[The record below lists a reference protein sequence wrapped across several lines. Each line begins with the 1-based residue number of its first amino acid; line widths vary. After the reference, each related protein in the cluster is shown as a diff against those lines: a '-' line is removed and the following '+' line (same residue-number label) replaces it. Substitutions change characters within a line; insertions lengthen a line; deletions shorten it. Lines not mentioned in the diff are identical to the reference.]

1 MCVGGLPLV
10 MDVSYCNTYYEDSDS
25 LTFPG
30 NVSSSSFTLALRIS
44 PISSPAQVKEIV
56 RLLGTH
62 VASNALINSTWRR
75 SSSVPCFIAPLTLSA

>member
-1 MCVGGLPLV
+1 MCVCGVGECVGVCVWCVWVCVCVGGLPLV

-56 RLLGTH
+56 M
-62 VASNALINSTWRR
+62 
-75 SSSVPCFIAPLTLSA
+75 